1 LFKNGVLI
9 DIIGEDGN
17 SSNHIKDAT
26 YRRKSNISLPNS
38 TFTESEW
45 DILDA
50 NTFDGIGIHTATL
63 DVKNIIFESFKM
75 FPNPTNGDK
84 VYFSVTESAI
94 INVYNILGKLV
105 TTYDVTKSKNY
116 IDISKL
122 AKGIYLVKINS
133 KEQYI
138 TKKLIKN

>member
-1 LFKNGVLI
+1 
-9 DIIGEDGN
+9 
-17 SSNHIKDAT
+17 
-26 YRRKSNISLPNS
+26 
-38 TFTESEW
+38 
-45 DILDA
+45 
-50 NTFDGIGIHTATL
+50 
-63 DVKNIIFESFKM
+63 VKNIIFESFKM

-84 VYFSVTESAI
+84 VYFSVTEAAI
-94 INVYNILGKLV
+94 INVYNILGKLL

-122 AKGIYLVKINS
+122 TKGIYLVKINS